1 LTGDMRSASPRAYDE
16 AGLRH
21 VVPPVTSATVS
32 PEAAAYETDAK
43 CELPA
48 VSNTPEVRE
57 VREVR
62 LAHPTPRQ
70 AAASSKYAEPRAG
83 DSSAQ
88 ELDPACY
95 PMEAVAQIAATQVEP
110 GWRHSLLWAVRQIP
124 AVARSTKITRIS
136 CCCCSGGPCSNHNRR
151 RRWLLADHSSGH
163 PCCCIASS
171 ADRR

>member
-1 LTGDMRSASPRAYDE
+1 MRSAPLRAYDE

-32 PEAAAYETDAK
+32 LEAAAYEMDAK

-83 DSSAQ
+83 DSPAQ
-88 ELDPACY
+88 GLDPACY
-95 PMEAVAQIAATQVEP
+95 PMEACAQDTATQVPP